1 MNRLVLIVACAGWIA
16 ACDLG
21 GTPPPLPPPAH
32 ALGQVCDSADSCP
45 DWPVHACVTLSV
57 GSQVQG
63 YCSPSCSTD
72 QDCRNGYD
80 GPSGGTPYCVNP
92 SAPNTCTIECE
103 APTDCPDGLDC
114 VSTGGPSSFCVVPA
128 QSLHRQVK
136 TPAGSV

>member
-32 ALGQVCDSADSCP
+32 ALGQVCDTVDACP
-45 DWPVHACVTLSV
+45 EWPSHTCVTLSV
-57 GSQVQG
+57 GSQVEG
-63 YCSPSCSTD
+63 YCSPPCATD

-92 SAPNTCTIECE
+92 SAPNTCTIECDSP
-103 APTDCPDGLDC
+103 ADCPDGLDC
-114 VSTGGPSSFCVVPA
+114 VSAGPNSFCVVPA
-128 QSLHRQVK
+128 QSLHLQVK